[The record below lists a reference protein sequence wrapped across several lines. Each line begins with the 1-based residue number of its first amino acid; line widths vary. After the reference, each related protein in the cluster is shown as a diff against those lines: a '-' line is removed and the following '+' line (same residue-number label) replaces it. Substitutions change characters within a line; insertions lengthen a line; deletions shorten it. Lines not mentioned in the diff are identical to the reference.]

1 MGFYRNIRIKIRKCQ
16 EEDDEIFEKLIK
28 ELEERTDKII
38 YKYFP
43 EEVEKN
49 SE

>member
-16 EEDDEIFEKLIK
+16 EGDEKFFNEILKELDEKIQEILEKHFEEDD
-28 ELEERTDKII
+28 
-38 YKYFP
+38 
-43 EEVEKN
+43 